1 MAWRGLWPHLAA
13 VAFVA
18 YAAPVSAADRIVTY
32 AIDPQRTQV
41 AISWQYL
48 GVPTTGG
55 KFSGVTGFIYGNLD
69 TPDKSW
75 AEAYIPVKSFKS
87 DWSIIDYR
95 LVKSGD
101 FFRAKEYPEIIF
113 RSKSIDTVN
122 KKARELSLSGEL
134 SVNGIVK
141 PVTLFAETQS
151 AGPHPFY
158 GDANAA
164 SLRAVT
170 RFQRSEFGMNKFVGM
185 VSDEIVV
192 HLIVEAVVVKN

>member
-1 MAWRGLWPHLAA
+1 MPARAWSYGLALGCLLCTTALP
-13 VAFVA
+13 
-18 YAAPVSAADRIVTY
+18 AADRIITY
-32 AIDPQRTQV
+32 AIDPQRTRV
-41 AISWQYL
+41 AIAWQYL

-55 KFSGVTGFIYGNLD
+55 TFSGVTGFIYGNVD
-69 TPDKSW
+69 APEKSW
-75 AEAYIPVKSFKS
+75 AEAHIPVSSFKS
-87 DWSIIDYR
+87 DWAIIDHR

-101 FFRAKEYPEIIF
+101 FFRAKKYPTIIF

-122 KKARELSLSGEL
+122 KKTRELSLSGEL

-158 GDANAA
+158 GNANAA

-170 RFQRSEFGMNKFVGM
+170 RFQRSEFGMTKFIGM

-192 HLIVEAVVVKN
+192 HLTVEAVVVKN